1 MKLAY
6 RGAIAIAVMI
16 GFSASLAHAQPN
28 PDGLIQVAE
37 ELEGR
42 AYTES
47 TEALLTYFWPLMFEV
62 DQLPDPPSPAH
73 VKASPIR
80 TLLLNYRLMMD
91 FHAFVYEPG
100 LMEAYRGALDSAYD
114 RVGKYREILDI
125 EEFTGTSV
133 DPRESAVRLARM
145 NFALAP
151 LRFNSFREDTK
162 EFAYSRAFTTRVLRE
177 DEIPEIWIMS
187 GERPRE
193 SLDDAGNAALL
204 ARGMLGRVQA
214 DGILVNSVLDPAQ
227 EDFFRHVRRSMRDA
241 LVLCDMYP
249 SLSRAVASVRPPLA
263 NLVEAYGDVNDKL
276 DAYKAAVEVG
286 SPVGDR
292 QRQVQDAFK
301 DAMDVAEDVV
311 RKRSIQDYMDALTSA
326 MESHR
331 R

>member
-1 MKLAY
+1 ML
-6 RGAIAIAVMI
+6 VLTS
-16 GFSASLAHAQPN
+16 SAFAQPN
-28 PDGLIQVAE
+28 PDGLIQVAS
-37 ELEGR
+37 ELETH

-47 TEALLTYFWPLMFEV
+47 TEALLTYFWPLMYEV

-73 VKASPIR
+73 IKASPIR

-100 LMEAYRGALDSAYD
+100 LMEAYRGALDNAYD

-125 EEFTGTSV
+125 EELTGAPV
-133 DPRESAVRLARM
+133 DPRETAVRLARM

-162 EFAYSRAFTTRVLRE
+162 EFAYSRAFSTRPLRD

-187 GERPRE
+187 GERPQA

-204 ARGMLGRVQA
+204 ARGVLGRVLA
-214 DGILVNSVLDPAQ
+214 DGLLVKNVLDPLQ
-227 EDFFRHVRRSMRDA
+227 EDYFRHVRRSIRDA

-249 SLSRAVASVRPPLA
+249 SLSRAIADQRPPLA
-263 NLVEAYGDVNDKL
+263 ELIEAYGDVNDKL
-276 DAYKAAVEVG
+276 DAYKAALKAG
-286 SPVGDR
+286 ANTRDR
-292 QRQVQDAFK
+292 QRDVEDTFK
-301 DAMDVAEDVV
+301 DAEDVAEDVI
-311 RKRSIQDYMDALTSA
+311 RKKSIQDYMDALTRA
-326 MESHR
+326 MDSHR